1 MKKKNT
7 YMKFDEFKNT
17 IASLSR
23 SQGFYGRLLQSVNE
37 SLEYSG
43 DEFIEQVNDMLAN
56 NKVISILDLVLW
68 LES

>member
-1 MKKKNT
+1 MKNT

-23 SQGFYGRLLQSVNE
+23 SQGFYGRLLQSINE
-37 SLEYSG
+37 SLEYRG

-56 NKVISILDLVLW
+56 NKVIDTLDLVLL
-68 LES
+68 LET